1 MLKSKAEVM
10 AQRRSMVGHDLAD
23 LSSEEV
29 LSYWMSHS
37 IHSGLAGLSHL
48 ETLPRCHPQE
58 LFRELSR
65 LAGAL
70 STFSMQSDLA
80 DLPAYDHD
88 NLTEGFSALDRRVR
102 RLLQVMVPEGFLM
115 VPLERT
121 APNVLS
127 GRLDDSR
134 VFRKSEWVLRVSSE
148 SGDSEVLRNVP
159 GLVKVCSAEDI
170 QRLVDDANPGLPL
183 EHVPQPPSSI
193 PRRLGSQYFRAS
205 QTGPCW
211 KLIEARCSVGIY
223 IPDVLEDAEMELIV
237 VQE

>member
-1 MLKSKAEVM
+1 
-10 AQRRSMVGHDLAD
+10 MVGHDLAD

-48 ETLPRCHPQE
+48 ETLPRCHPEE
-58 LFRELSR
+58 LFREMSR

-70 STFSMQSDLA
+70 STFSIESDPG
-80 DLPAYDHD
+80 DLPPYDHD
-88 NLTEGFSALDRRVR
+88 DLTGCFSTLDRRVR
-102 RLLQVMVPEGFLM
+102 KLLEVMVPEGFIQ

-121 APNVLS
+121 APNILS
-127 GRLDDSR
+127 SSLEDSR
-134 VFRKSEWVLRVSSE
+134 VFRKAEWVLRVSSG
-148 SGDSEVLRNVP
+148 SGDSEVLKNVP

-211 KLIEARCSVGIY
+211 QLIEARSSIGIY
-223 IPDVLEDAEMELIV
+223 VPDVLADAEMELIV
-237 VQE
+237 VQD